1 MIKLT
6 QISLLLAVVFGYF
19 VANYYLAPNTCS
31 TPNLIGL
38 TPEQALIKSKEF
50 NINLRLLAHEENES
64 FPHETVID
72 QKPRPNTKIKER
84 QTVYLVINKAA
95 AQPELPDFKLKE
107 KAEISQWL
115 KNYNLKA
122 NFYELNNLKQAN
134 NICFGQN
141 VLPHKKVYDKKNML
155 FYISKNEKFVL
166 LPSFIGRDSGAVLNF
181 LKLNNL
187 KYKLISGSSKAN
199 KITEQRPLAYSI
211 FETKNIPIIELKIS

>member
-6 QISLLLAVVFGYF
+6 QIYLLLAVVFGYF
-19 VANYYLAPNTCS
+19 LANYYLAPQTFS

-64 FPHETVID
+64 FPQDTVID
-72 QKPRPNTKIKER
+72 QKPTPETKIKER
-84 QTVYLVINKAA
+84 QTVYLVINKAKE
-95 AQPELPDFKLKE
+95 QPELPDFKLKQ
-107 KAEISQWL
+107 KDEISNWL
-115 KNYNLKA
+115 KAHNIKA

-141 VLPHKKVYDKKNML
+141 VLANKKVYDKKNL
-155 FYISKNEKFVL
+155 IFYISKNVNFVL
-166 LPSFIGRDSGAVLNF
+166 LPSFVGRDIATVLSF

-187 KYKLISGSSKAN
+187 KYKLISANSKAN

-211 FETKNIPIIELKIS
+211 FETKNIPVIELKIS

>member
-19 VANYYLAPNTCS
+19 GANYYLAPNTFS

-38 TPEQALIKSKEF
+38 TPQQALIKSKEF
-50 NINLRLLAHEENES
+50 NVNLRLLAHEENES
-64 FPHETVID
+64 FPQETVID

-84 QTVYLVINKAA
+84 QTIYLVINKTKS
-95 AQPELPDFKLKE
+95 QPELPDFKLKE

-141 VLPHKKVYDKKNML
+141 VLPHKKVYDKKNLL

-166 LPSFIGRDSGAVLNF
+166 LPSFIGRDTGSVLNF
-181 LKLNNL
+181 LKLNSL
-187 KYKLISGSSKAN
+187 KFKLIGDTSKTSR
-199 KITEQRPLAYSI
+199 ITEQRPLAYSI
-211 FETKNIPIIELKIS
+211 FTTKNIPIIELKIS